1 VNRWLIILG
10 VVVAAIA
17 PFFIAVWS
25 ALDEGEQLAKH
36 RNGPAASEPPAAQPP
51 PAVPAAS
58 AAPAARAAPPA
69 AEPAARIGL
78 DTKVERPPSGPALL
92 GVLDVSVTEAK
103 SATGGGS
110 CTVSVLLPTG
120 VELATQRVTV
130 PGKGQFA
137 NLPTEVP
144 LVVAVVGTGY
154 LSGLCCD
161 VRLGDD
167 APSAKRIELLPAPTV
182 RVAVTIGGNRH
193 ASAGLR
199 VELTSGDGA
208 VAGLIAN
215 GEDTVT
221 LRPPAFGVFRAR
233 VLRGAEV
240 LVDGAS
246 VPVDPAATAQERTID
261 VTTKGTLTFQVLD
274 ASGAPARDTQ
284 VWLLGE
290 FSERAPIVP
299 DREGLAVFQGVSNGL
314 RLAALARGPRGAF
327 ASVPVT
333 TGGAASPRVPLLL
346 GDPATITGDVVGAG
360 DAAVR
365 GASVEVILRPAADPV
380 KVQSDDAGLFRTPP
394 LAGGLA
400 DVVVRCDGY
409 LDWHSERPV
418 EIRPGAG
425 AKIRARLTPRPTGTV
440 IVRVRDEAGA
450 PVAGAAVTA
459 DPSRRRGT
467 TDASG
472 ACRFDG
478 LPAGSIET
486 FFARC
491 RGYRSHAGALP
502 SVRVPRDTAADAD
515 VVVRAVQPE
524 PAAAGAV
531 TATGVVVDPAGDTVA
546 GARVTSGATVAF
558 TDREGRFRLTGV
570 AANAAEPVELRIAPA
585 PSLVEP
591 LRVLVDP
598 DDAGLADLGTVTLRA
613 RPYALLNV
621 AAFERSSKHA
631 RPAKPS
637 RDGGAAGTARVFFL
651 SSNHADSL
659 LGAAHGAFEPVACVS
674 YDGSWLHLPPAD
686 DWMTDGRGE
695 VFVAFP
701 TTVGLFTATGTWTL
715 APDAASRIA
724 LPAPAG
730 PGRVGADATKLAG
743 DSDCY
748 RQVECATLFDPKSV
762 HATTGEPQPPIDP
775 FAALAA
781 WRTFVWSARDV
792 RDAAWEVAPGRWRV
806 STGDGT
812 DRTFDVRAS
821 QPEAA
826 KDQPPK

>member
-25 ALDEGEQLAKH
+25 ALNEGEQLARHK
-36 RNGPAASEPPAAQPP
+36 NAPAASEPPAAQPP
-51 PAVPAAS
+51 PVAPAAT

-78 DTKVERPPSGPALL
+78 DTRVERPPSGPALL
-92 GVLDVSVTEAK
+92 GVLDVTVMEAK

-120 VELATQRVTV
+120 VELARQRLTV
-130 PGKGQFA
+130 PGKGQFTS
-137 NLPTEVP
+137 LPTDVP

-161 VRLGDD
+161 VRLNDD

-182 RVAVTIGGNRH
+182 RVAVTVAGKRN
-193 ASAGLR
+193 ASAGVR
-199 VELTSGDGA
+199 VELRSGDGA

-215 GEDTVT
+215 GEDAVT

-233 VLRGAEV
+233 VLRGAEI
-240 LVDGAS
+240 LVDGAT
-246 VPVDPAATAQERTID
+246 VPVDSAATVQERTID
-261 VTTKGTLTFQVLD
+261 VTAKGTVECQVLD
-274 ASGAPARDTQ
+274 ASGAPARETQ

-290 FSERAPIVP
+290 FTERASIVP
-299 DREGLAVFQGVSNGL
+299 DREGIAVFQGVASGL
-314 RLAALARGPRGAF
+314 RLTAVARGPRGTF

-333 TGGAASPRVPLLL
+333 TGGAARPRFPLLL
-346 GDPATITGDVVGAG
+346 GEPATITGEVVDSG

-365 GASVEVILRPAADPV
+365 GASVEVIVRPSGDPV
-380 KVQSDDAGLFRTPP
+380 KAQGDDAGHFETPP

-400 DVVVRCDGY
+400 EVVVRCDGY
-409 LDWHSERPV
+409 LDWHSPRPV

-440 IVRVRDEAGA
+440 IVRVHDEAGA

-459 DPSRRRGT
+459 DPSKRRGT

-478 LPAGSIET
+478 LPAGSVET

-491 RGYRSHAGALP
+491 RGYRSRAGALP
-502 SVRVPRDTAADAD
+502 SMRVPRGAAADAD
-515 VVVRAVQPE
+515 VVVRAVQSE
-524 PAAAGAV
+524 TPAAGSV
-531 TATGVVVDPAGDTVA
+531 TATGVVLDPLGDAVA
-546 GARVTSGATVAF
+546 GARVTSGATAAI
-558 TDREGRFRLTGV
+558 TDREGRFRLTGI
-570 AANAAEPVELRIAPA
+570 AANATEPVELRIAPT
-585 PSLVEP
+585 PSMLEP
-591 LRVLVDP
+591 LRVLADP
-598 DDAGLADLGTVTLRA
+598 DDAGLADLGKVTLRA
-613 RPYALLNV
+613 RPYALLDV
-621 AAFERSSKHA
+621 APFERSSKHA
-631 RPAKPS
+631 RPAKS
-637 RDGGAAGTARVFFL
+637 ARDGGGATGTARVFFL
-651 SSNHADSL
+651 STSHADSL
-659 LGAAHGAFEPVACVS
+659 LGAAHGAFEPFACVS

-686 DWMTDGRGE
+686 DWMTDARGE

-701 TTVGLFTATGTWTL
+701 TTVGLFTSTGAWTL
-715 APDAASRIA
+715 SPDAAARIA

-730 PGRVGADATKLAG
+730 PGRVGAEAAKLAG

-748 RQVECATLFDPKSV
+748 RQAECATLFDPKPIQ
-762 HATTGEPQPPIDP
+762 APAGDAQPPIDP
-775 FAALAA
+775 FASLAA

-821 QPEAA
+821 QPEEP
-826 KDQPPK
+826 PPK